1 MITSTV
7 EDRLKRIE
15 KHLGRIADA
24 LDDMNK
30 RQKAFDKVSKKEED
44 RLPEEVTLYSLEQ
57 SDE

>member
-1 MITSTV
+1 MITV
-7 EDRLKRIE
+7 EERLKRIE
-15 KHLGRIADA
+15 SQLDRIADA
-24 LDDMNK
+24 LEEMNK